1 MSGAVLPL
9 YQCHKQ
15 VRACKIAAVANG
27 PNGWEVIPDDRALD
41 AIKVTAMWV
50 ERHQPRPG
58 GYYVL
63 YRDGYASY
71 SPQREFEDGYAL
83 ASGLEDRRE
92 QLERQLA
99 DVNHAIEAARN
110 SQQGE

>member
-9 YQCHKQ
+9 YQCHKR

-27 PNGWEVIPDDRALD
+27 PNGWEVIADDRSLD
-41 AIKVTAMWV
+41 AIKVSPAWV

-71 SPQREFEDGYAL
+71 SPQREFEDGYTL
-83 ASGLEDRRE
+83 ASDLADRRE
-92 QLERQLA
+92 LLERQLA
-99 DVNHAIEAARN
+99 DVNRAIQAAQDN
-110 SQQGE
+110 PEGV